1 MTAERLVD
9 TRGLRCPWPV
19 IRLGRAA
26 REMGGP
32 GYIRILADDPL
43 APGEIAELCGQ
54 RGWRM
59 SAAQDS
65 PHAFQI
71 VIDTVA

>member
-1 MTAERLVD
+1 MSGERLVD
-9 TRGLRCPWPV
+9 ARGLRCPWPV

-26 REMGGP
+26 RELGGT
-32 GYIRILADDPL
+32 GLIRILADDPI
-43 APGEIAELCGQ
+43 ASTEIAALCGE

-59 SAAQDS
+59 SPDPNS